1 MLQLWLFCDL
11 QLWGCRN
18 AVFFTCTCTKYHQ
31 LLLQDS
37 TAVRVVWENPEPFS
51 VLVVQGLKLELL
63 LLIT

>member
-1 MLQLWLFCDL
+1 MIYNSESVEML
-11 QLWGCRN
+11 G
-18 AVFFTCTCTKYHQ
+18 FFTCTCTKYHQ

-51 VLVVQGLKLELL
+51 VLAVQGLKLELL